1 MVERVSGKR
10 FGDFLEQEI
19 FKPVGMSNTFVYDSH
34 GKKNER
40 KAIGYGQSGEVDDGD
55 PTAIPGDGGI
65 YSTVDD
71 LFEWDRALYTEKLMP
86 QSALVEAFS
95 PGKVEQG
102 NSTYGFGWNIVERER
117 QQVPV
122 APRKSRGFQ
131 SIYRAAAYRQSHGH
145 YADEQRKQ

>member
-1 MVERVSGKR
+1 MSGKPL
-10 FGDFLEQEI
+10 GDFLEQEI

-40 KAIGYGQSGEVDDGD
+40 TAIGYDQSGEVDDGD

-71 LFEWDRALYTEKLMP
+71 LFEWDQALYTERLVHQP
-86 QSALVEAFS
+86 ALAEAFS

-102 NSTYGFGWNIVERER
+102 TQLTASDGT
-117 QQVPV
+117 
-122 APRKSRGFQ
+122 
-131 SIYRAAAYRQSHGH
+131 
-145 YADEQRKQ
+145 